1 MSGRRHWPEQPRAGK
16 HSQSQPQWRGATHH
30 HCLRQRPKPA
40 LATCGPT
47 LAGPGIVS
55 STAPRTV
62 RHAAGRTGKGLD
74 AKGPYGLTDEIA
86 IPSADQYYP
95 DLAIT
100 FREQLE
106 WGAPTTA

>member
-1 MSGRRHWPEQPRAGK
+1 MRASIANRS
-16 HSQSQPQWRGATHH
+16 HNGAVPPTSLPATTAQTGPGD
-30 HCLRQRPKPA
+30 LR
-40 LATCGPT
+40 PT

-86 IPSADQYYP
+86 IPPADQYYL

-100 FREQLE
+100 FREQFE